1 MRAVASD
8 AVTLWL
14 SEFIVMA
21 VHWRS
26 VVGGA
31 APIQAHTRP
40 YDRIRLARRQAMLRM
55 SWTATQRAVIARMA
69 SFIDEFPR
77 AQHRGKA

>member
-1 MRAVASD
+1 MQAVASD

-26 VVGGA
+26 VGGGV
-31 APIQAHTRP
+31 APIQAHTQP
-40 YDRIRLARRQAMLRM
+40 NDRNRLARRQAMRRM

-69 SFIDEFPR
+69 SFIDEFAR
-77 AQHRGKA
+77 VQHRGKA

>member
-14 SEFIVMA
+14 SEIIVMA
-21 VHWRS
+21 VHWRR
-26 VVGGA
+26 VGGGVT
-31 APIQAHTRP
+31 PRQAHTRP
-40 YDRIRLARRQAMLRM
+40 YDRIRLARRHAMRRM

-77 AQHRGKA
+77 VQHRGKA